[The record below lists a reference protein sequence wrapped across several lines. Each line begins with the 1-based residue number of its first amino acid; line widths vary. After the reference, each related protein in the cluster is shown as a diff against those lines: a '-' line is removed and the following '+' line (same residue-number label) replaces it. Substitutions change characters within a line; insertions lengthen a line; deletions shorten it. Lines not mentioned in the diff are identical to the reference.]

1 MIKQKIILSLDSLY
15 RVVRDVK
22 SEGRRIGLTHG
33 AFDLFHYSHLD
44 LLRKSSAICD
54 FLIVAVDSD
63 KSVAK
68 YKTYKRPIIN
78 EFHRTRIINEL
89 NCVDAVFIKD
99 IEFNEE
105 SHIELYKKL
114 LVDVITI
121 GVGFDTRFKD
131 LIERE
136 AGKASAQLIVIETFQ
151 NLSTTSIIDSI
162 IKKYNED
169 DTKPLEKEEVVN
181 LNH

>member
-1 MIKQKIILSLDSLY
+1 MIKQKVILSLDSLY

-99 IEFNEE
+99 IEFNRQ

-121 GVGFDTRFKD
+121 GIGFESRFKD
-131 LIERE
+131 LIEKE
-136 AGKASAQLIVIETFQ
+136 AEQAGAQLIEIKTYQ
-151 NLSTTSIIDSI
+151 NPTTTSIIDSI
-162 IKKYNED
+162 VDKYNKD
-169 DTKPLEKEEVVN
+169 DSMPIQKEEVVN
-181 LNH
+181 LYH